1 MKKFIKYSYFHLLLV
16 LFLFKTSSLF
26 SCGSGHQNP
35 NNHKEYV
42 EDCLVYYD
50 GSNVGYITEGKYK
63 YLIISNDLLPG
74 FRVMSQNQPSQAYA
88 LWSVLAGLGNKG
100 AQYNMAYM
108 LQKGIGVETDWIRSL
123 DYAISAMDQK
133 THFNTANSF
142 LVRVLQEALIGL
154 GFLNGKPDG
163 DFGPKTDKAVDLAIE
178 TIQSN
183 YKAPE
188 GDYWYFYYI
197 VNAYLE
203 KNSYQKSYDSN
214 TKNVKSKPTEPFVTE
229 SIEVKVNESKR
240 IDFSKTNRNKMSL
253 PDLFQLRSKSVHMIY
268 ATSNLDNFQSL
279 QNLSQGSAVAIT
291 KNIMIT
297 NCHVIEKLSYIV
309 FIYEGSA
316 YPAVRVAGDEKK
328 DLCYIKSTRKNLYPV
343 QSFKSSNNIKVG
355 EEVYAIG
362 SPNGL
367 ENTLSEGIVSGIRED
382 NNITLIQT
390 NAAIS
395 PGSSGGGLFDASGNL
410 IGINTWYFEDAENI
424 GFSVSIDEHF
434 L

>member
-1 MKKFIKYSYFHLLLV
+1 
-16 LFLFKTSSLF
+16 
-26 SCGSGHQNP
+26 
-35 NNHKEYV
+35 
-42 EDCLVYYD
+42 
-50 GSNVGYITEGKYK
+50 
-63 YLIISNDLLPG
+63 
-74 FRVMSQNQPSQAYA
+74 
-88 LWSVLAGLGNKG
+88 
-100 AQYNMAYM
+100 
-108 LQKGIGVETDWIRSL
+108 
-123 DYAISAMDQK
+123 
-133 THFNTANSF
+133 
-142 LVRVLQEALIGL
+142 
-154 GFLNGKPDG
+154 
-163 DFGPKTDKAVDLAIE
+163 
-178 TIQSN
+178 
-183 YKAPE
+183 
-188 GDYWYFYYI
+188 
-197 VNAYLE
+197 
-203 KNSYQKSYDSN
+203 
-214 TKNVKSKPTEPFVTE
+214 
-229 SIEVKVNESKR
+229 
-240 IDFSKTNRNKMSL
+240 
-253 PDLFQLRSKSVHMIY
+253 MIY